1 MARDLSDTLAAS
13 LPKDAHAVEARSLAI
28 SDVKVITPSIFRD
41 ERGFLSET
49 YSRRALA
56 EAGIEADF
64 VQDNHSLSRNRGV
77 LRGLHFQTEPFAQ
90 GKLVRVLRGAIFDVA
105 VDIRRASPTFG
116 QHVSCVLSAENWLQ
130 MWVPAGFAHGFCTL
144 QPDTEV
150 LYKVTAFYAPQ
161 CDKGIAFD
169 DPDLGIA
176 WPIPHGELV
185 LSDKDRR
192 HPRLR
197 DLPAEFTYTST

>member
-1 MARDLSDTLAAS
+1 M
-13 LPKDAHAVEARSLAI
+13 EARSLAI
-28 SDVKVITPSIFRD
+28 SDIKVISPSIFRD

-90 GKLVRVLRGAIFDVA
+90 DKLVRVLRGAIFDVA
-105 VDIRRASPTFG
+105 VDIRRASSTFG
-116 QHVSCVLSAENWLQ
+116 QYVSCVLSAENWLQ

-169 DPDLGIA
+169 DPDLAIA
-176 WPIPHGELV
+176 WPIPHGDVV

>member
-1 MARDLSDTLAAS
+1 M
-13 LPKDAHAVEARSLAI
+13 EARSLAI
-28 SDVKVITPSIFRD
+28 SDVKVISPSIFRD

-105 VDIRRASPTFG
+105 VDIRRAS
-116 QHVSCVLSAENWLQ
+116 
-130 MWVPAGFAHGFCTL
+130 
-144 QPDTEV
+144 
-150 LYKVTAFYAPQ
+150 
-161 CDKGIAFD
+161 
-169 DPDLGIA
+169 
-176 WPIPHGELV
+176 
-185 LSDKDRR
+185 
-192 HPRLR
+192 
-197 DLPAEFTYTST
+197 

>member
-1 MARDLSDTLAAS
+1 M
-13 LPKDAHAVEARSLAI
+13 EARSLAI
-28 SDVKVITPSIFRD
+28 SDVKVITPSVFRD

-56 EAGIEADF
+56 EAGIGADF

-90 GKLVRVLRGAIFDVA
+90 GKLVRVVRGAVFDVA
-105 VDIRRASPTFG
+105 VDIRRGSSTFG
-116 QHVSCVLSAENWLQ
+116 RHVSCVLSAENWSQ
-130 MWVPAGFAHGFCTL
+130 MWIPPGFAHGFCTL
-144 QPDTEV
+144 EPDTEV
-150 LYKVTAFYAPQ
+150 LYKVTAFYAPA

-169 DPDLGIA
+169 DPDIGIA
-176 WPIPHGELV
+176 WPIPQSELV
-185 LSDKDRR
+185 ISDKDRR

-197 DLPAEFTYTST
+197 DLPAEFTFTST

>member
-1 MARDLSDTLAAS
+1 MAE
-13 LPKDAHAVEARSLAI
+13 VRSLAI

-41 ERGFLSET
+41 ARGFLSET
-49 YSRRALA
+49 YNRRSLA
-56 EAGIEADF
+56 EAGIHADF
-64 VQDNHSLSRNRGV
+64 VQDNHSLSRTRGV

-105 VDIRRASPTFG
+105 VDIRRGSATFG
-116 QHVSCVLSAENWLQ
+116 QHVSCTLSAENWLQ
-130 MWVPAGFAHGFCTL
+130 MWIPPGFAHGFCTL
-144 QPDTEV
+144 EPATEV

-161 CDKGIAFD
+161 CDKGIAYD
-169 DPDLGIA
+169 DPGIGIA
-176 WPIPHGELV
+176 WPMPLGEFV

-197 DLPAEFTYTST
+197 DLPTEYTYTPT